1 MSDNPKI
8 GFAGLSHLGTVSAV
22 ASAAKGFETVGFDL
36 DGARAARC
44 TEGAFAISE
53 PGLEKLAAANR
64 GRLRFSAE
72 AADLGARDVVFA
84 ALDVATDDEGMSD
97 LAALD
102 GLIETVMPALRPDAT
117 LVILAQVPPG
127 YTRRRAKAGLA
138 LHYQVETLIFGR
150 AMERAM
156 EPERFIVG
164 CADPTEPLPAPYRH
178 FLEAFGCPIL
188 PMAYE
193 SAELAKIAINM
204 CLAGSIGVANTMAEL
219 CEKTGADWRE
229 IVPALRLDRRIGD
242 HAYLMPGLGLAGG
255 NLERDLATVSRL
267 AAQHGTDAG
276 VVAAWLANS
285 RHRRAWAARTLRE
298 NLGTENGGRLVAVW
312 GLAYKE
318 NTNSTK
324 NSPALATIAQ
334 LGDMRV
340 RVHDPVVPAEGLDHP
355 RLEEATS
362 PLGAAEGADALLIMT
377 PWPDYGAVDVAA
389 LAAAMRGRIVI
400 DPYGVLDGGRVR
412 EAGMDH
418 YTLGRPALRR
428 A

>member
-1 MSDNPKI
+1 MSAKPKI

-36 DGARAARC
+36 DAARVARC
-44 TEGAFAISE
+44 AEGAFAISE
-53 PGLEKLAAANR
+53 PDLDELAAANR

-72 AADLGARDVVFA
+72 TGDLGACEVVYA
-84 ALDVATDDEGMSD
+84 ALDVATDDEGKSD
-97 LAALD
+97 LAPLD
-102 GLIETVMPALRPDAT
+102 GLIAAVLPALRPDAT
-117 LVILAQVPPG
+117 FVILAQVPPG
-127 YTRRRAKAGLA
+127 YTRGRMREGLA

-150 AMERAM
+150 AMERAL

-164 CADPTEPLPAPYRH
+164 CADPKAPLPAPYRR

-193 SAELAKIAINM
+193 SAELTKIAINM
-204 CLAGSIGVANTMAEL
+204 CLVASIGVANTMAEL

-229 IVPALRLDRRIGD
+229 MVPALKLDRRIGD

-255 NLERDLATVSRL
+255 NLERDLATVRRL

-285 RHRRAWAARTLRE
+285 RHRRDWAARTLRE
-298 NLGTENGGRLVAVW
+298 SLGTDGGERLIAVW

-334 LGDMRV
+334 LGDMRL

-355 RLEEATS
+355 RLEAAVS
-362 PLGAAEGADALLIMT
+362 PLAAAEGADALIIMT
-377 PWPDYGAVDVAA
+377 PWPDYGAVDIAA

-400 DPYGVLDGGRVR
+400 DPFCVLDGGRVR
-412 EAGMDH
+412 EAGMDY
-418 YTLGRPALRR
+418 YTLGRPLLRR
-428 A
+428 T